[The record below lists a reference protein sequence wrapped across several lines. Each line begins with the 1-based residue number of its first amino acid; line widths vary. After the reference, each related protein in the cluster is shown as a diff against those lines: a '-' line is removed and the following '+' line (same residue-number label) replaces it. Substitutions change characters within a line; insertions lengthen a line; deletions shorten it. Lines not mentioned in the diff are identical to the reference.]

1 MKLLLT
7 AISGA
12 SEGRTFSLE
21 PNQCA
26 TFGRT
31 TAATH
36 CFEDDGHMS
45 SIHFEVENFG
55 THAEIRDR
63 GSTNGT
69 WLNNQKVLAEQ
80 LRDGDRLRAGKTTWS
95 VELMRSGGAEL
106 PQPPQLSPDESVTYV
121 PAVLPP
127 AGYPT
132 PPDTDRRPSAPARE
146 TPREAPA
153 PAPKP
158 LTPSLRKVDDQKRRP
173 LNPFDSFDFG
183 NTPAPEPERG
193 PAAAAFGGAASSP
206 QREVSTPFEESSFA
220 LPAETPVVSSSP
232 AATSGFAFFA
242 RRTSADAADAL
253 AVVLDS
259 LAKRWSI
266 QVVVHFQKIRS
277 APPGNSQG
285 EPLFKWLPEANAFE
299 LSPIRLAWNEVQA
312 DNATKSLL
320 PRLCRAD
327 ACVAF
332 LGDSKLE
339 VARQVD
345 GMLEIGLE
353 QFSEPGGFLPCFWP
367 SSLTAMFD
375 VHGIGGCKQLFG
387 ESILGAIY
395 CSPWHRNY
403 VLAAARGELASDLED
418 SGFAITDTLLLR
430 D

>member
-12 SEGRTFSLE
+12 CEGRTFSLE

-80 LRDGDRLRAGKTTWS
+80 LRDGDRLRAGKTIWT

-106 PQPPQLSPDESVTYV
+106 PQPPQLSQDESVTYV

-127 AGYPT
+127 ASYPT
-132 PPDTDRRPSAPARE
+132 PPDTARRSSSPARE
-146 TPREAPA
+146 TREPPEAKPPA
-153 PAPKP
+153 
-158 LTPSLRKVDDQKRRP
+158 PSLRPVDDQKRRP
-173 LNPFDSFDFG
+173 INPFDSFDFG
-183 NTPAPEPERG
+183 NAPVAPEAPRE
-193 PAAAAFGGAASSP
+193 PVVAPFGGTASSP
-206 QREVSTPFEESSFA
+206 QREVSTPFDESSFA

-232 AATSGFAFFA
+232 TAASGFAFFA
-242 RRTSADAADAL
+242 RRTNSDAADAL
-253 AVVLDS
+253 PVVLDS
-259 LAKRWSI
+259 LTKRWSV

-277 APPGNSQG
+277 APPGSCHG
-285 EPLFKWLPEANAFE
+285 RPLFSWIADTSAFE
-299 LSPIRLAWNEVQA
+299 LSPVRLAWNDLKA
-312 DNATKSLL
+312 DTATFSLL

-327 ACVAF
+327 ACIAF
-332 LGDSKLE
+332 LGESNIE

-345 GMLEIGLE
+345 AMLNLGVE

-367 SSLTAMFD
+367 SSLTAMLD
-375 VHGIGGCKQLFG
+375 VHGTGGCEQLFG
-387 ESILGAIY
+387 ESILGALY
-395 CSPWHRNY
+395 CSAWHRNY
-403 VLAAARGELASDLED
+403 VLAAARGELASDLEEN
-418 SGFAITDTLLLR
+418 GFAITDTLLLR